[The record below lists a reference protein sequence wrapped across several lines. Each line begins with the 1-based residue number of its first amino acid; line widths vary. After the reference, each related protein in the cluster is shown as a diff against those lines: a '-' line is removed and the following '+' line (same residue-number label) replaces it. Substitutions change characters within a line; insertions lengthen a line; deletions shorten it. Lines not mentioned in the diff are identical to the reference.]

1 MKQGMLILG
10 LVCFLKSISITTMYN
25 GCEMPNKVIILTTVI
40 SKNLIMNY
48 GDGSSFRVKVLNSQ
62 GNPLKKY
69 RSCFYSINNIIIME
83 SIEMSKSLKEI
94 LSTPIKDTTVSEIR
108 LQVVVGLPLPLIIIY
123 FISLFSPYFISFA
136 FGFLVLGVYM
146 FFIKNIE
153 NHFDLYSEEEGKKYS
168 FEGLCVESLLIGLIA
183 FTSFLPFYY
192 HFNKSFGFLI
202 SGILIFIRRK
212 IFTESSRIIE
222 GDDNLEL
229 GYHPLAYYILG
240 IVCGF
245 RLLSSS
251 ALLFIKYFTKG
262 YPSLLTSIIF
272 LIVSILYLILI
283 LSPDLMNK
291 FIHFDLR
298 KESSFFIYFILYNIV
313 VEMIVIVAKFL
324 VNFS

>member
-1 MKQGMLILG
+1 
-10 LVCFLKSISITTMYN
+10 
-25 GCEMPNKVIILTTVI
+25 
-40 SKNLIMNY
+40 
-48 GDGSSFRVKVLNSQ
+48 
-62 GNPLKKY
+62 
-69 RSCFYSINNIIIME
+69 
-83 SIEMSKSLKEI
+83 MSKSLKEI

-123 FISLFSPYFISFA
+123 FISLFSPYFISFS

-192 HFNKSFGFLI
+192 HFNKSFGLGVSFGFLI
-202 SGILIFIRRK
+202 PGILIFIRRK

-222 GDDNLEL
+222 DDDNLEL

-272 LIVSILYLILI
+272 LIVSIYI
-283 LSPDLMNK
+283 
-291 FIHFDLR
+291 
-298 KESSFFIYFILYNIV
+298 
-313 VEMIVIVAKFL
+313 
-324 VNFS
+324 

>member
-1 MKQGMLILG
+1 
-10 LVCFLKSISITTMYN
+10 
-25 GCEMPNKVIILTTVI
+25 
-40 SKNLIMNY
+40 
-48 GDGSSFRVKVLNSQ
+48 
-62 GNPLKKY
+62 
-69 RSCFYSINNIIIME
+69 
-83 SIEMSKSLKEI
+83 MSESLKEI

-123 FISLFSPYFISFA
+123 FISLFSPYFISFS

-192 HFNKSFGFLI
+192 HFNKSFGLGVSFGFLI
-202 SGILIFIRRK
+202 PGILIFIRRK

-222 GDDNLEL
+222 DDDNLEL

-283 LSPDLMNK
+283 LSPDLINK
-291 FIHFDLR
+291 VIHFDLR
-298 KESSFFIYFILYNIV
+298 KESSFVKYFILCNIV
-313 VEMIVIVAKFL
+313 VEMLIFIAKFL

>member
-1 MKQGMLILG
+1 
-10 LVCFLKSISITTMYN
+10 
-25 GCEMPNKVIILTTVI
+25 
-40 SKNLIMNY
+40 
-48 GDGSSFRVKVLNSQ
+48 
-62 GNPLKKY
+62 
-69 RSCFYSINNIIIME
+69 
-83 SIEMSKSLKEI
+83 MSKSLKEI

-123 FISLFSPYFISFA
+123 FISLFSPYFISFS

-192 HFNKSFGFLI
+192 HFNKSFGLGVSFGFLI
-202 SGILIFIRRK
+202 PGILIFIRRK

-222 GDDNLEL
+222 DDDNLEL

-262 YPSLLTSIIF
+262 YQVYPSFSG
-272 LIVSILYLILI
+272 
-283 LSPDLMNK
+283 
-291 FIHFDLR
+291 
-298 KESSFFIYFILYNIV
+298 
-313 VEMIVIVAKFL
+313 FL
-324 VNFS
+324 VNLGLIYFDLKDYEKAIVYFDKAIDGGDNNDWLYLKRFEAFYNLGRYYSARMSLNEDILKNPTPKWVIHGKVAMMMRFKGYPFYLIHDGHVKVSRPFNVGGYRAHYKFKELAYNERMVYFRKFIKWNRGCE